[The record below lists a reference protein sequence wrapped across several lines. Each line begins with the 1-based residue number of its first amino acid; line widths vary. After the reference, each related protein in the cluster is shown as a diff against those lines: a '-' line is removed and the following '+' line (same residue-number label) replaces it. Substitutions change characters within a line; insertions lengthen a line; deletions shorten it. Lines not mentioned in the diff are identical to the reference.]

1 MPKILVIEDDP
12 DLLSVLSQ
20 HLVNHKYDVLQAV
33 DGQEGFQKVEEGKP
47 DLIILDVK
55 MPKLDGYTFIKE
67 LRTKK
72 EHAQI
77 PVMVLTAHSDLDSL
91 FKVEG
96 VAAYF
101 TKPYEIEKILAVIK
115 KVLGAG

>member
-1 MPKILVIEDDP
+1 MKKILIIEDEP
-12 DLLSVLSQ
+12 DLLRVLSQ
-20 HLVNHKYDVLQAV
+20 HLTNHKYEVLEAN
-33 DGQEGFQKVEEGKP
+33 DGEEGFQKVQEGQP

-55 MPKLDGYTFIKE
+55 MPKLDGHTFIKE

-72 EHAQI
+72 EYAKI
-77 PVMVLTAHSDLDSL
+77 PVIMLTAHANLDSL

-101 TKPYEIEKILAVIK
+101 TKPYEIEKILTAIEKALVS
-115 KVLGAG
+115 G